1 MWSLIKM
8 EHKNDY
14 CYWDEHARMTR
25 SAILC
30 FNVKRYQKRP
40 EPRWPRARTSFSNEL
55 SCVLEVVVVG
65 GTICASVEHKNEGRY
80 DCSAHPSCIHHKR
93 VTYTAWI
100 MQWSKRFWQVEELN
114 TFWRRFSLN
123 LFSKSYREIK
133 ECRGIRSIHWILF
146 SGNFSGLFNCYFFML
161 LACCNSID
169 AVLTCSHNDVLDNK
183 HHSAMMQLQAQAEEV
198 LPYFRLTFSLL
209 TTTGLCNWS
218 EALKL
223 LNLPLVDSLLL
234 SYYAASPNVT
244 YLNCKL

>member
-1 MWSLIKM
+1 
-8 EHKNDY
+8 
-14 CYWDEHARMTR
+14 MTQ
-25 SAILC
+25 SSDIFFKWTLLCAGGGGSWGKDLC
-30 FNVKRYQKRP
+30 FCWTQKWGEVWLFRPPQLFTSQESDIHCLNHAMVKKILTGR
-40 EPRWPRARTSFSNEL
+40 RTE
-55 SCVLEVVVVG
+55 
-65 GTICASVEHKNEGRY
+65 Y
-80 DCSAHPSCIHHKR
+80 
-93 VTYTAWI
+93 I
-100 MQWSKRFWQVEELN
+100 MEKVFLKPV
-114 TFWRRFSLN
+114 SLN
-123 LFSKSYREIK
+123 LLSKSYRERK
-133 ECRGIRSIHWILF
+133 EFRGIRSIHWILF

-234 SYYAASPNVT
+234 SYFTLHLHLVI
-244 YLNCKL
+244 

>member
-1 MWSLIKM
+1 
-8 EHKNDY
+8 
-14 CYWDEHARMTR
+14 MTQ
-25 SAILC
+25 SSDIFFKWTLLCAGGGGSWGKDLC
-30 FNVKRYQKRP
+30 FCWTQKWGEVWLFRPPQLYTSQESDIHCLNYAMVKK
-40 EPRWPRARTSFSNEL
+40 
-55 SCVLEVVVVG
+55 
-65 GTICASVEHKNEGRY
+65 
-80 DCSAHPSCIHHKR
+80 
-93 VTYTAWI
+93 
-100 MQWSKRFWQVEELN
+100 
-114 TFWRRFSLN
+114 RRFSLD
-123 LFSKSYREIK
+123 LFSKSYRKIK

-223 LNLPLVDSLLL
+223 LNLPFVDSLLL